1 MSRTVAASDRTH
13 MPKSLYELEQVA
25 DAGESDKTPL
35 VLIGEVWVV
44 VTIALLLFLALALLA

>member
-1 MSRTVAASDRTH
+1 MS
-13 MPKSLYELEQVA
+13 KSLHELEQVA

-44 VTIALLLFLALALLA
+44 VTIALLLFLALALLAYRLTS